1 MSSPLDRVRELEFP
15 KVSDPRGNLSFIE
28 EGRHVPFPVRRIF
41 YIYDIPSGSTRGGHA
56 HREQHQLVLG
66 ISGSFELRL
75 TDGTDERVFM
85 MNRPHKGVYVP
96 PGVWLTTTDFT
107 TGSVCLVLCSDEYEE
122 SDYIRDLDEYL
133 RHVRDLKQATPTR

>member
-1 MSSPLDRVRELEFP
+1 MSSPLDRVREYEIP

-56 HREQHQLVLG
+56 HREQQQLVMCV
-66 ISGSFELRL
+66 SGAFELRL
-75 TDGTDERVFM
+75 TDGDREITIP
-85 MNRPHKGVYVP
+85 MNRPNKGIYVP
-96 PGVWLTTTDFT
+96 PGVWLTMHDFT
-107 TGSVCLVLCSDEYEE
+107 TASLCLVLCSGEYEE

-133 RHVRDLKQATPTR
+133 RFVAMLRHK